1 MATKKKQKQYGP
13 LGHEKACDYIMVVNS
28 CMGSEPSLMIIQ
40 FYAGKPFTADYFFR
54 DLTSEEILEQG
65 RIWREYYAERDIN
78 SRKTSKH
85 LAKMFWKD
93 AKVNGSVLQKAAPDG
108 KILKYYPMSEKMPDG
123 LDALADRFSF
133 DALVEIQPRH
143 QD

>member
-1 MATKKKQKQYGP
+1 MAKQYGK
-13 LGHEKACDYIMVVNS
+13 LDHEKACDYIMVVNS
-28 CMGSEPSLMIIQ
+28 CMGSKPSLMIIQ
-40 FYAGKPFTADYFFR
+40 FYAGKPFTFEYFFR

-93 AKVNGSVLQKAAPDG
+93 AKANGSVLLKAAPDG
-108 KILKYYPMSEKMPDG
+108 KILKYYTMSGKSPDG
-123 LDALADRFSF
+123 FDAMVDSFSF
-133 DALVEIQPRH
+133 DALVEIPHSH

>member
-40 FYAGKPFTADYFFR
+40 FYAGKPFTAEYFFR

-65 RIWREYYAERDIN
+65 RIWREYYAERDIKY
-78 SRKTSKH
+78 RKTSKH

-93 AKVNGSVLQKAAPDG
+93 AKSNGSVLLKANSLG
-108 KILKYYPMSEKMPDG
+108 IILKYYR
-123 LDALADRFSF
+123 DACR
-133 DALVEIQPRH
+133 
-143 QD
+143 

>member
-1 MATKKKQKQYGP
+1 MTKQYGK
-13 LGHEKACDYIMVVNS
+13 LDHEKVCDYIMVVNS

-40 FYAGKPFTADYFFR
+40 FYAGKPFTAEYFFR

-65 RIWREYYAERDIN
+65 RIWREYYAERDIKY
-78 SRKTSKH
+78 RKTSKH

-93 AKVNGSVLQKAAPDG
+93 AKANGSVLLKAAPDG
-108 KILKYYPMSEKMPDG
+108 KILKSYPMSEKMPDG
-123 LDALADRFSF
+123 LDALVDSFAF
-133 DALVEIQPRH
+133 DALVEIPPRH